1 MLYINGIRSAEK
13 KCIVH
18 GRCEDYKTLVIQEK
32 NRIVEKADRGVHSAL
47 STGLPFMLIGILL
60 LLTPFIEPLKKM
72 QKYNVSILVVIF
84 PILGG
89 LFFGFL
95 FGFGITF
102 GECYEKSCSTIA
114 NNFWYI
120 APLLTLIL
128 TIPASI
134 DTYKK
139 KQLVVERVD
148 NASSKKWVISGI
160 LIILLTLYSVAS
172 RISGLNGS
180 RDFQLRSLQSDVIE
194 ILPEGI

>member
-13 KCIVH
+13 KCIVL

-72 QKYNVSILVVIF
+72 QKYNVSILVVIL

-134 DTYKK
+134 DIYKK

-148 NASSKKWVISGI
+148 NASSKKWVIWGI